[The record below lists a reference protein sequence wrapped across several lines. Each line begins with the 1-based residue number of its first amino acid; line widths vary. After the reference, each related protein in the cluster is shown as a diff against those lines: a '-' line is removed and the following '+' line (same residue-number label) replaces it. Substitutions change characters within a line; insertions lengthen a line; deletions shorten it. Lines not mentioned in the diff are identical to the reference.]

1 MHLYEREMAGSGRSR
16 KKDLRSKRVG
26 SEQAHQGRIVNHIL
40 KTGYLLT
47 YQVALSLP
55 FMAVSTISTS

>member
-1 MHLYEREMAGSGRSR
+1 MAGSGRSR